1 MMLKNEII
9 RYFGRQESCRVKNQ
23 QLEANIDQFII
34 KYLTRADLAKKNK
47 LLVWFVLFGWLS
59 LLFLSQHKP

>member
-47 LLVWFVLFGWLS
+47 LLVWFVLFG
-59 LLFLSQHKP
+59 